1 MKGTCLLQGGVAASG
16 EGERVSELLE
26 AGEHDLGCPGAG
38 ADFPRGP
45 GVRGRVPGVWGTG
58 ELWPGDPRAGEVPPG
73 GLGAGKFILVGPG
86 VGANFPRGRGAG
98 ALVPGGPGAGA
109 HLPEGL
115 GAGAL
120 VSGGPEAEEYLP
132 GGPGAGELVPG
143 GPGAEGGSER
153 QGGDFLRLI
162 SLALSDGARL
172 LLLIW
177 GSPSGKRGAGE
188 LYFTGG
194 GRENLA
200 CSPPSEVVHS
210 IRVTGPPSLFKS
222 W

>member
-1 MKGTCLLQGGVAASG
+1 MSG
-16 EGERVSELLE
+16 PVDPEERE
-26 AGEHDLGCPGAG
+26 
-38 ADFPRGP
+38 RGP
-45 GVRGRVPGVWGTG
+45 GVLGTE
-58 ELWPGDPRAGEVPPG
+58 ELWPGEPGMGEVSPRVR
-73 GLGAGKFILVGPG
+73 GAGKFILVEPG
-86 VGANFPRGRGAG
+86 VGANFPWGRVAG

-177 GSPSGKRGAGE
+177 GSSSGKRGAGE